1 MLELDAPY
9 ILTTDFDLEQWNHVV
24 VTYQGSNDNTGGEV
38 KTYINGSLVSTI
50 EVQSSAITSNSN
62 GAHLGRRWALD
73 QADNA
78 YYTWDGKLNE
88 ISAWSNV
95 LSSEEVTTLY
105 GSQSAMSLE
114 GSSNN
119 LLSYWKIDAGDG
131 NVIYDQTGNLNHAT
145 RQTATWG
152 TSSPVYVNPIVNK
165 SVDEDNSIS
174 VDISAFSFG
183 AGGFTYAAQT
193 DNDEVS
199 AVVPTIAT
207 IRLL

>member
-1 MLELDAPY
+1 MESCCCYLS
-9 ILTTDFDLEQWNHVV
+9 
-24 VTYQGSNDNTGGEV
+24 GSNDNTGGEV

-88 ISAWSNV
+88 ISAWSSV

-114 GSSNN
+114 GSS
-119 LLSYWKIDAGDG
+119 I
-131 NVIYDQTGNLNHAT
+131 IY
-145 RQTATWG
+145 
-152 TSSPVYVNPIVNK
+152 
-165 SVDEDNSIS
+165 
-174 VDISAFSFG
+174 
-183 AGGFTYAAQT
+183 
-193 DNDEVS
+193 
-199 AVVPTIAT
+199 
-207 IRLL
+207 